1 MLVKQQDK
9 PKALNGL
16 DGHGSAADG
25 AEGFL
30 QELIGESTK
39 SGSWSWHSGF
49 RSLLGFVKS
58 SPLSTKVRRNHD
70 VICETDHL
78 VSP

>member
-1 MLVKQQDK
+1 MLVKQQDQ

-16 DGHGSAADG
+16 DGHSSAADG
-25 AEGFL
+25 AESLL

-49 RSLLGFVKS
+49 RSMLGFVES

-70 VICETDHL
+70 VICETDH
-78 VSP
+78 